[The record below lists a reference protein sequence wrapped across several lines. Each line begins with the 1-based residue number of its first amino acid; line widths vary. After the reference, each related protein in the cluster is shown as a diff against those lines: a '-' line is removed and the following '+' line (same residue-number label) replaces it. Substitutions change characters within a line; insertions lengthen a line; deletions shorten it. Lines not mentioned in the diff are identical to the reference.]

1 MRYKLH
7 YSLLAYALAL
17 ASISGTAYAFDDHTG
32 YAVSDND
39 ELGIGLYSFELGDT
53 IKNFSLVQA
62 LNADRIASGYL
73 LDNTYYYIDYSQVYN
88 GYKTQA
94 LYAYDLDSK
103 ATRMVADYGGAQ
115 NGPIAGHLTYDY
127 QTKTMYGLDF
137 FNGGSNLVTLDLDN
151 GTIKKTQPLTFD
163 ALCDAAK
170 ASGSVSESMHVMAS
184 NYDGDFYGVSYWGA
198 LYKINQHTGVCQYIG
213 TLDYNPGTAFMYT
226 GDDLFFDE
234 DTNRLFMR
242 FTFYNWNTSSW
253 GYELV
258 QIDLKTAHVTRFANL
273 DAKYKAVH
281 GICVP
286 FTVAAASAPAKVQ
299 NLTLTPAVAGGLGVT
314 LNWDNPSKTY
324 GRGGTLEDLDYVLVY
339 RDGEKVDSIA
349 HPAIGGH
356 QTWTDANI
364 TERGY
369 YTYKIVGGNAMGRGD
384 RASVSAYIGNGD
396 PLGVSDLKAV
406 ENGDNASLTWTAP
419 TEGKLNSYINTDAL
433 TYDVIRFANSDTEGK
448 KVAEGIKATSFE
460 DNTLDSIAKYKY
472 AVVAHTE
479 KYQSDSIWTAPVVAG
494 PAFRVPAAIG
504 FRSND
509 EFGLWTTVDA
519 NGNGIT
525 WAYQNPGWRTDG
537 GAYMAYNYDE
547 LAAADWLISPR
558 VRLEAGKHYK
568 MTFDATPGSKKIVET
583 LAISMGQG
591 ADIAKQDSID
601 QFDIVADGKVSLRT
615 NLPVV
620 KATGD
625 YNLGFYYRSY
635 MSTGYQ
641 LTLNNVNVE
650 EDHEGYVS
658 GKVTSAGG
666 KPIAGATVYADA
678 GAFKATT
685 DEKGAYTL
693 NYLPAGKHTV
703 NIIALGYAD
712 AQKEVNV
719 DEYQTA
725 TVDFPMTALPV
736 YTVSGVV
743 KDVAGDPVAGADV
756 TLSGYDSKS
765 ATTDAD
771 GKFSFAGVYKNSN
784 YAVTVD
790 KNKYVEATKSFGVE
804 ADTNLGTISL
814 DDNVKSAGAVSVT
827 ADDSKAEV
835 TWDAPAND
843 PVAQRIDD
851 GTITTSVGISSATSN
866 TMFGVVK
873 RAPATVYG
881 IQFFIDGTASV
892 THYSV
897 GLTIFDLDENGEPT
911 TNILYS
917 NTYVPATDGQ
927 WNSYTLPA
935 PVDAPNGYYIAISSS
950 SYLLVGIDGAG
961 DAERYPF
968 AEHVNCFT
976 PDYTTGKFM
985 YLDSQ
990 SNEKFHHNFLI
1001 RPVAAPKSVAE
1012 DATEF
1017 KSPRFIKHVEDK
1029 ADCEQPELQS
1039 KTYSD
1044 SRIAEPATSGMMKTI
1059 QQRVRYNVYRM
1070 KSSDIDNE
1078 PSWTLLSEKQQAR
1091 SYADNDWTSL
1101 QQGTYA
1107 YAVKAVYTG
1116 DKVADAVKSDTVG
1129 NKMLTDLKFHVTTNT
1144 PDNESYGAHVE
1155 LIAGGGVHHYEG
1167 VADDN
1172 GDVTIAKVWK
1182 TNYDVV
1188 VSLDGFVSQ
1197 TDKID
1202 VSKDNAY
1209 SFGYKLEEDR
1219 KQPSNLYIE
1228 DGATAG
1234 SKVFAWNYPDVFFD
1248 DFEGHNDFA
1257 INSPGSIGWQYV
1269 DGDGAETGAVY
1280 NYTWPG
1286 LGSPMAFMVFNASA
1300 TSPSV
1305 KNMGLNLEAYS
1316 GEKCLTDW
1324 AAYQV
1329 ANDDWLITP
1338 QLHFQ
1343 KDFKFS
1349 FYAAGMDYN
1358 SPEKFE
1364 VMYST
1369 TDARPESFVA
1379 VGDPRSTS
1387 SYYQQYTFD
1396 IPKEAKY
1403 VALHSISDQQR
1414 VFRVDDVTFG
1424 LAEAMNV
1431 PYYLSRHAAAARQP
1445 LRSPSLDGLYEVY
1458 LDGNL
1463 VAQQDETSYLF
1474 EGLSEG
1480 SHTAGVVASY
1490 TSGKT
1495 AMSTIDFT
1503 VSASTGV
1510 DAVPGGALRATL
1522 SDGILK
1528 LTGNYTDVHVYA
1540 ADGRSLPLSRLS
1552 SDTYRVNGASGVI
1565 VVRIVTGNGEKTM
1578 KFNVR

>member
-17 ASISGTAYAFDDHTG
+17 ASISGTAYAIDGRTG

-39 ELGIGLYSFELGDT
+39 ALGKGLYSFELGDT
-53 IKNFSLVQA
+53 IKNFSLVQS
-62 LNADRIASGYL
+62 LNVDRIASGYL
-73 LDNTYYYIDYSQVYN
+73 LGNTYYYIDYSQVYN

-103 ATRMVADYGGAQ
+103 ATRMIADYGGAQ
-115 NGPIAGHLTYDY
+115 NGPIAGNLTYDY
-127 QTKTMYGLDF
+127 QARTMYGLDF
-137 FNGGSNLVTLDLDN
+137 FNGGSNLVTLDLDK

-242 FTFYNWNTSSW
+242 FTYYNWNTASW

-258 QIDLKTAHVTRFANL
+258 QIDLKTAHVTRFANF
-273 DAKYKAVH
+273 DASYNAIH
-281 GICVP
+281 GICMP

-324 GRGGTLEDLDYVLVY
+324 GRGGTLEELDYVLVY

-349 HPAIGGH
+349 GPAIGGH
-356 QTWTDANI
+356 QTWTDGNI

-396 PLGVSDLKAV
+396 PLGVSDLKVV
-406 ENGDNASLTWTAP
+406 ENGDNASLSWTAP
-419 TEGKLNSYINTDAL
+419 TEGKLNSYINTNAL
-433 TYDVIRFANSDTEGK
+433 TYDVIRFANSETEGK

-460 DNTLDSIAKYKY
+460 DNTLGKIAKYKY

-494 PAFRVPAAIG
+494 PAFTVPAAIG
-504 FRSND
+504 FNSLY
-509 EFGLWTTVDA
+509 EFNLWTTIDA
-519 NGNGIT
+519 NGNGVT
-525 WAYQNPGWRTDG
+525 WNYQGPGWHTDG

-568 MTFDATPGSKKIVET
+568 MTFDATPGSRKIVET
-583 LAISMGQG
+583 LAVSMGQG
-591 ADIAKQDSID
+591 TDVAKQDSID

-625 YNLGFYYRSY
+625 YNLGFLYRSY
-635 MSTGYQ
+635 MSVGYK

-658 GKVTSAGG
+658 GKVMSEGG

-685 DEKGAYTL
+685 DESGAYTL
-693 NYLPAGKHTV
+693 KYLPAGKHTL
-703 NIIALGYAD
+703 NIIALGFAD
-712 AQKEVNV
+712 AQTDVSV
-719 DEYQTA
+719 DEHETSTA
-725 TVDFPMTALPV
+725 DFAMAALPA

-756 TLSGYDSKS
+756 ELSGYDSKS
-765 ATTDAD
+765 TVTDAD
-771 GKFSFAGVYKNSN
+771 GKFSFTGVYENSN
-784 YAVTVD
+784 YAVTVN
-790 KNKYVEATKSFGVE
+790 KNKFVEASKSFGVE
-804 ADTNLGTISL
+804 ADTDLGTISL
-814 DDNVKSAGAVSVT
+814 GDNVKPTGTVSVA
-827 ADDSKAEV
+827 ADDSRAEV
-835 TWDAPAND
+835 TWNAPAND
-843 PVAQRIDD
+843 PVVQRIDD
-851 GTITTSVGISSATSN
+851 GTVTTSVGIGSANSN

-873 RAPATVYG
+873 REPSTVYG
-881 IQFFIDGTASV
+881 LQFFIDGTASV

-897 GLTIFDLDENGEPT
+897 GLTIFDLDDNGEPT
-911 TNILYS
+911 TNILYK

-950 SYLLVGIDGAG
+950 DYMLVGIDGAG

-968 AEHVNCFT
+968 VERVNCFT

-990 SNEKFHHNFLI
+990 SNEMFHHNFLI

-1017 KSPRFIKHVEDK
+1017 KSPRFMKHIENMTSG
-1029 ADCEQPELQS
+1029 EQPELQS
-1039 KTYSD
+1039 KSYGD
-1044 SRIAEPATSGMMKTI
+1044 SHIAEPAARGMMKTI

-1070 KSSDIDNE
+1070 KASDISNE
-1078 PSWTLLSEKQQAR
+1078 SSWTLLSERQQAR
-1091 SYADNDWTSL
+1091 SYTDNDWASL

-1116 DKVADAVKSDTVG
+1116 DKVADAAMSDTVG
-1129 NKMLTDLKFHVTTNT
+1129 NKMLTTVKFHVTTNT
-1144 PDNESYGAHVE
+1144 PENESYGAHVG
-1155 LIAGGGVHHYEG
+1155 IITGGGAHHYEG
-1167 VADDN
+1167 TADDN
-1172 GDVTIAKVWK
+1172 GDVIIENVWK
-1182 TNYDVV
+1182 ANYDVV

-1197 TDKID
+1197 TATID
-1202 VSKDNAY
+1202 VSKDNSY
-1209 SFGYKLEEDR
+1209 SFDYKLEEDR
-1219 KQPSNLYIE
+1219 RQPSNLYIE
-1228 DGATAG
+1228 DGETAG

-1248 DFEGHNDFA
+1248 DFEGHEDFA

-1286 LGSPMAFMVFNASA
+1286 LGSPMAYMVFNASA
-1300 TSPSV
+1300 TNPSV

-1329 ANDDWLITP
+1329 PNDDWLITP
-1338 QLHFQ
+1338 LLHFQ
-1343 KDFKFS
+1343 NDFKFS

-1364 VMYST
+1364 VLYST

-1379 VGDPRSTS
+1379 VGAPCSTS

-1414 VFRVDDVTFG
+1414 VFRVDDITFG
-1424 LAEAMNV
+1424 LPEAMQA
-1431 PYYLSRHAAAARQP
+1431 PYYLRRPAAARRLP
-1445 LRSPSLDGLYEVY
+1445 MRSPSLDGLYEVY
-1458 LDGNL
+1458 LDGKK
-1463 VAQQDETSYLF
+1463 VAQQDETQYLF
-1474 EGLSEG
+1474 ENLAEG
-1480 SHTAGVVASY
+1480 KHTAGVVASY

-1495 AMSTIDFT
+1495 EMSTVDFD
-1503 VSASTGV
+1503 VDLSTGV
-1510 DAVPGGALRATL
+1510 GAIDGSKLKVSVANGIISIGGA
-1522 SDGILK
+1522 
-1528 LTGNYTDVHVYA
+1528 YTDIHVFA
-1540 ADGRSLPLSRLS
+1540 ADGKALPLVKLS
-1552 SDTYRVNGASGVI
+1552 TGTYRLGAATGVAI
-1565 VVRIVTGNGEKTM
+1565 VKVTTPNGEKVM
-1578 KFNVR
+1578 KVSLK